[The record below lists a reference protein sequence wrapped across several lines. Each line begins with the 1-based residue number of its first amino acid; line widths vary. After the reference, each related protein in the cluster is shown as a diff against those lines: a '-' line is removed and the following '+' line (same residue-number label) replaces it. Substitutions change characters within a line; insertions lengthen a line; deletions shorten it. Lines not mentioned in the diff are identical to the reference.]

1 MTRQVLATA
10 YGGPEV
16 LTLVEE
22 TLAPP
27 APNQAAIEVRAAGV
41 NPADVKMYT
50 GAFGTDP
57 TRLPLRLGFEAAG
70 VVTEAGSDS
79 GVTVGDEVIAF
90 PVSGAYADR
99 MVVAGSALVPKPDGM
114 DWGEAAGLMLTGTTA
129 FHALTATDV
138 KTGDTVLVHG
148 AAGGV
153 GLMAVQL
160 AAVRGARVIGT
171 ASTRNHDQLRRLGAE
186 PISYGEGLSE
196 RVQALA
202 PDGID
207 AAIDLVGTDEAVDVS
222 LTLVADRHRIAS
234 IAAFGRGG
242 EVGIKLLG
250 SGPGADPG
258 TEVRNAARFELVRLV
273 TEGRLRVFV
282 AERYP
287 LDSVAEAH
295 RQILTGHTTGKIVLE
310 P

>member
-1 MTRQVLATA
+1 MTRHVLATA

-16 LTLVEE
+16 LTIVEE
-22 TLAPP
+22 AIASP
-27 APNQAAIEVRAAGV
+27 APDQAVIGVRAAGV

-50 GAFGTDP
+50 GAFGTNPD
-57 TRLPLRLGFEAAG
+57 RLPLRLGFEAAG
-70 VVTEAGSDS
+70 VVSEAGADS
-79 GVTVGDEVIAF
+79 GVSVGDEVIVYPA
-90 PVSGAYADR
+90 SGAYADLLTVR
-99 MVVAGSALVPKPDGM
+99 ASALVPKPAGM

-129 FHALTATDV
+129 FHALTATDIRE
-138 KTGDTVLVHG
+138 GNTVLVHG

-153 GLMAVQL
+153 GLMVVQL
-160 AAVRGARVIGT
+160 AAMRGARVIGT
-171 ASTRNHDQLRRLGAE
+171 ASPRNHDQLRRLGAD
-186 PISYGEGLSE
+186 PVAHGDGLAE
-196 RVQALA
+196 RVRELA

-222 LTLVADRHRIAS
+222 LALVADRNRIAS

-242 EVGIKLLG
+242 EGIKLLG

-258 TEVRNAARFELVRLV
+258 TEIRNAARFELVRLV
-273 TEGRLRVFV
+273 SEGRLRVFV

-287 LDSVAEAH
+287 LASVAEAH

>member
-1 MTRQVLATA
+1 MTRHVLATA

-16 LTLVEE
+16 LTIVEE
-22 TLAPP
+22 TVTTP
-27 APNQAAIEVRAAGV
+27 ASDQAVIDVRAAGV
-41 NPADVKMYT
+41 NPADVKMYS

-57 TRLPLRLGFEAAG
+57 ARLPLRLGFEAAG
-70 VVTEAGSDS
+70 VVAEAGSDS
-79 GVTVGDEVIAF
+79 GVSVGDRVIAF

-99 MVVAGSALVPKPDGM
+99 LLVRGSASIPKPTGM

-129 FHALTATDV
+129 FHSLSAADV
-138 KTGDTVLVHG
+138 TSGDTVLVHG

-153 GLMAVQL
+153 GLMVLQL
-160 AAVRGARVIGT
+160 AAIRGARVIGT
-171 ASTRNHDQLRRLGAE
+171 AADRNHDRLRRLGAE
-186 PISYGEGLSE
+186 PVSYGKGLTD
-196 RVQALA
+196 RVMALA

-222 LTLVADRHRIAS
+222 LALVADRNRISS
-234 IAAFGRGG
+234 IAAFARSG
-242 EVGIKLLG
+242 EAGIRLLG

-258 TEVRNAARFELVRLV
+258 TELRNAARFELVRLV
-273 TEGRLRVFV
+273 SDGRLRVFV
-282 AERYP
+282 GARYP

-295 RQILTGHTTGKIVLE
+295 RQILTGYTTGKIVLV

>member
-16 LTLVEE
+16 LTIVEE

-27 APNQAAIEVRAAGV
+27 EPGEAVIEVRAAGV

-57 TRLPLRLGFEAAG
+57 SRLPLRLGFEAAG
-70 VVTEAGSDS
+70 VVTQAGSDS
-79 GVTVGDEVIAF
+79 GVSVGDHVIAF
-90 PVSGAYADR
+90 RVSGAYADR
-99 MVVAGSALVPKPDGM
+99 MVAAGSALVPKPDGM
-114 DWGEAAGLMLTGTTA
+114 NWGEAAGLMLTGATA
-129 FHALTATDV
+129 FHSLTATDV
-138 KTGDTVLVHG
+138 KEGDTLLVHG

-171 ASTRNHDQLRRLGAE
+171 ASPRNHEQLRVLGAE
-186 PISYGEGLSE
+186 PVTYGEGLTD
-196 RVQALA
+196 RVRELA
-202 PDGID
+202 PAGVD

-222 LTLVADRHRIAS
+222 LALVGDRNRISS
-234 IAAFGRGG
+234 IAAFARGT
-242 EVGIKLLG
+242 EEGIKLLG

-258 TEVRNAARFELVRLV
+258 TEIRDSARFELVRLV
-273 TEGRLRVFV
+273 SEGRLRVVV